1 MKKTVL
7 ALAAVAPLCAF
18 AQSNVTL
25 FGVVDMGVAHVKTG
39 GNSVTAMT
47 NSGASFS
54 RWGIRGT
61 EDLGG
66 GLKAGFWLEAPLS
79 GDVGQGANPLAG
91 MNFIRRSTVSLM
103 GSAGELR
110 LGQDF
115 AVSYHN
121 PAWFDPLQGTGIGQ
135 SLAFMML
142 GAPIRIG
149 NAASY
154 FLPSSLGG
162 FYGQAQYAFGEQPS
176 GSGYSKKG
184 NYMGARLGWDNRTL
198 NIVGS
203 IAQQRTGT
211 VEAPVKLDIA
221 NVAASYNFGV
231 VKPMVF
237 WAREK
242 NSTGAQIDAYQI
254 GATAPIGGVGEL
266 RGAFGYYD
274 RKNSGD
280 DWTKISLGYLHN
292 LSKRTALYG
301 TVARVSNRGAAKQVV
316 WTTGLAN
323 APITQPLSATPGGN
337 STGVEFGIRHA
348 F

>member
-1 MKKTVL
+1 MKKTAM
-7 ALAAVAPLCAF
+7 ALAAIAPLCAF
-18 AQSNVTL
+18 SQSNVTL
-25 FGVVDMGVAHVKTG
+25 FGIVDNGIAHVKTG
-39 GNSVTAMT
+39 GHSITALT

-54 RWGIRGT
+54 RWGMRGT

-79 GDVGQGANPLAG
+79 GDVGQGANPLSG
-91 MNFIRRSTVSLM
+91 MSFIRRSTVSLM

-115 AVSYHN
+115 AVSYHS
-121 PAWFDPLQGTGIGQ
+121 PAWFDPMQGTGIGQ

-149 NAASY
+149 NAVSY
-154 FLPSSLGG
+154 FSPASMGPFHAQL
-162 FYGQAQYAFGEQPS
+162 QYAFGEQTS
-176 GSGYSKKG
+176 ASGYGKKG
-184 NYMGARLGWDNRTL
+184 NYAGTRLGWDDRTL
-198 NIVGS
+198 SVALS
-203 IAQQRTGT
+203 VAQMRTGT
-211 VEAPVKLDIA
+211 VEAPTKLDIA
-221 NVAASYNFGV
+221 NIAASYNFGV

-242 NSTGAQIDAYQI
+242 SSNGAQIDAYQI
-254 GATAPIGGVGEL
+254 GGTAPIGNVGEL
-266 RGAFGYYD
+266 RGSFGYYD

-280 DWTKISLGYLHN
+280 DWTKLSLGYLHN
-292 LSKRTALYG
+292 LSKRTSLYG
-301 TVARVSNRGAAKQVV
+301 TVARVSNRGAGKQVV

-323 APITQPLSATPGGN
+323 APITQPLTNTPGGN
-337 STGVEFGIRHA
+337 STGVEFGIRHT